1 MQDPEKI
8 VKKEEKSN
16 MNKRHYLRKAGA
28 GLLAILTGCLTLGS
42 CDNSFLY
49 DDEGDCSAFVR
60 FKYDYNMKYADAF
73 AHEVSSVTLYL
84 LDSSGK
90 IVWQKSEQGSA
101 LAREDYM
108 MEVDVN
114 PGTYSLLAWCG
125 TKDLGSFTVN
135 SGMRRTDL
143 QCTLNRNHSTEGAA
157 YVDTDLDRWFYG
169 YLASQKFTYTK
180 RTVYTVPLI
189 KDTNVFRVVLQHVSG
204 DDVDVSKFTFQID
217 DENGYMDWD
226 NSLLADENITYYAWH
241 TDQGSA
247 EVYTSRATFAAAL
260 AELTT
265 ARLVK
270 GNNPRLTV
278 TNKENDKVVFS
289 IPVIDYALLVKGF
302 YNQEMDDQEF
312 LDRQDEWDM
321 TFFLDEGDHWV
332 DTYIYI
338 NSWKIVL
345 QSTAL

>member
-1 MQDPEKI
+1 MEKDRVPYI
-8 VKKEEKSN
+8 
-16 MNKRHYLRKAGA
+16 RQ
-28 GLLAILTGCLTLGS
+28 LTLATLFAAAGMFCS
-42 CDNSFLY
+42 CDHSFLY

-73 AHEVSSVTLYL
+73 AHEVTSVTLYL
-84 LDSSGK
+84 LDGSGK

-101 LAREDYM
+101 LAGEDYM
-108 MEVDVN
+108 MEVDVD

-125 TKDLGSFTVN
+125 TKDLGSFSVN
-135 SGMRRTDL
+135 GGTRGTDL
-143 QCTLNRNHSTEGAA
+143 QCTLNRNHSAGGEA

-169 YLASQKFTYTK
+169 YLASQKFAYTE

-189 KDTNVFRVVLQHVSG
+189 KDTNLFRVVLQHMSG
-204 DDVDVSKFTFQID
+204 EDVDVSRFTFQID

-247 EVYTSRATFAAAL
+247 EIYTADATESSPLRTDTRATYSAAI

-278 TNKENDKVVFS
+278 TNRETDSVVFS
-289 IPVIDYALLVKGF
+289 IPLIDYALLVKGF
-302 YNQEMDDQEF
+302 YNSGMDDQEF

-321 TFFLDEGDHWV
+321 TFFLDEGDRWM
-332 DTYIYI
+332 DAYIYI
-338 NSWKIVL
+338 NSWMIVL
-345 QSTAL
+345 QSTSL